1 MLFFPGFASFLS
13 LHERAYNF
21 NQTKLFQNWMLI
33 EVVET
38 VYQRFYKVGASF
50 QISQGVN
57 SFKNAMPF
65 NNDGFEIDW
74 LFDPLLFEI

>member
-1 MLFFPGFASFLS
+1 
-13 LHERAYNF
+13 
-21 NQTKLFQNWMLI
+21 MLI

-65 NNDGFEIDW
+65 NNDGFEVDW